1 MLCLQTCHIGL
12 GAQQQ
17 APKQE
22 GSGLLLQPY
31 TVEFLLVLCFERDNP
46 TPKKN
51 GPPSTPQ
58 T

>member
-31 TVEFLLVLCFERDNP
+31 TVEFLLVLCFDRQPDS
-46 TPKKN
+46 KKLD
-51 GPPSTPQ
+51 PPSTSQ

>member
-22 GSGLLLQPY
+22 GSGLLLQPC
-31 TVEFLLVLCFERDNP
+31 TVEFLLVLCFDRQPDS
-46 TPKKN
+46 KKLD
-51 GPPSTPQ
+51 PPSTSQ